1 MPEIEVDPYSMAAQ
15 TPQSRMAA
23 INQVVQQ
30 VITPMMPLLQQQG
43 IQFNVHEYM
52 TKIASY
58 LDMPDLPDLLNIG
71 EPPQEQESSGH
82 DTRPTMPTQT
92 QRTYERI
99 SRPGRTQRGDN
110 QQLVNKLLG
119 NKTGEA
125 ERNGQAAGAA
135 Q

>member
-1 MPEIEVDPYSMAAQ
+1 MPEIKIDPYSMQQQ

-43 IQFNVHEYM
+43 IQFDVHAYL

-71 EPPQEQESSGH
+71 EPPEQSQSGGG
-82 DTRPTMPTQT
+82 DTRPKMPTQT
-92 QRTYERI
+92 QRSYERI
-99 SRPGRTQRGDN
+99 SRPGRTQHGDS

-119 NKTGEA
+119 NKTGAE
-125 ERNGQAAGAA
+125 ERNGQAVGT
-135 Q
+135 